1 MLKAGITEGS
11 TTANP
16 MPITPPANAEEVLA
30 GLPNARHLVITGA
43 SRDLAFTLGAEAAV
57 LFLLGKPLPP
67 PPANPFSFEPLPT
80 AP

>member
-1 MLKAGITEGS
+1 MQSEVSVLLISG
-11 TTANP
+11 NLDP
-16 MPITPPANAEEVLA
+16 VTPPANAEEVLA
-30 GLPNARHLVITGA
+30 GLPNARHLVITRA
-43 SRDLAFTLGAEAAV
+43 SADLAFALGTEAAV